1 MAMGRPIPMLTL
13 TDEERDMLERWA
25 RRPTTA
31 QALAQ
36 RARVVLACARG
47 QTNTRVAHEL
57 RLTKQTVGK
66 WRSRFLAARL
76 DGLLDEPR
84 PGAPRHISDGQVEQ
98 MVTLTLDAKPR
109 DATHWSTRAMAARCG
124 LSQSTVSRIW
134 RAFGSAATSDGDL
147 QAFPKSAL
155 HRQGVRHRRPLSES
169 AGARPVLCVDENPK
183 FRRSIARS
191 RCCQCARAKS

>member
-1 MAMGRPIPMLTL
+1 MAIGRPIPVLTL

-36 RARVVLACARG
+36 RAGVVLACARG

-76 DGLLDEPR
+76 DG
-84 PGAPRHISDGQVEQ
+84 V
-98 MVTLTLDAKPR
+98 
-109 DATHWSTRAMAARCG
+109 
-124 LSQSTVSRIW
+124 
-134 RAFGSAATSDGDL
+134 
-147 QAFPKSAL
+147 
-155 HRQGVRHRRPLSES
+155 
-169 AGARPVLCVDENPK
+169 AG
-183 FRRSIARS
+183 
-191 RCCQCARAKS
+191 

>member
-1 MAMGRPIPMLTL
+1 MAMGRPIAMLTL

-98 MVTLTLDAKPR
+98 MVTLTLEAKPR
-109 DATHWSTRAMAARCG
+109 DATPWSTRAMAARCG

-134 RAFGSAATSDGDL
+134 RAFGL
-147 QAFPKSAL
+147 QPHRTEAFKLRRTRSLWRRCAISSGSTWIRRTAPSCCVPMRRRKSK
-155 HRQGVRHRRPLSES
+155 R
-169 AGARPVLCVDENPK
+169 
-183 FRRSIARS
+183 
-191 RCCQCARAKS
+191 

>member
-1 MAMGRPIPMLTL
+1 ASTAGPTCYSSGAAVASISLPLASLVSPKRLEQRVCVERSRDRRRTLMAIGRPIPMLTL

-47 QTNTRVAHEL
+47 QTNTRVAHEV

-76 DGLLDEPR
+76 DGVLDATR
-84 PGAPRHISDGQVEQ
+84 PVAPRHI
-98 MVTLTLDAKPR
+98 
-109 DATHWSTRAMAARCG
+109 
-124 LSQSTVSRIW
+124 
-134 RAFGSAATSDGDL
+134 
-147 QAFPKSAL
+147 
-155 HRQGVRHRRPLSES
+155 
-169 AGARPVLCVDENPK
+169 
-183 FRRSIARS
+183 
-191 RCCQCARAKS
+191 